1 MARDRLVGVRAGAEA
16 GVGVRVRAGV
26 RVRVPMVDGARSPCC
41 SLRMREAALMY
52 LTWCGGGR
60 HGGRAGRC
68 GEHGMVSTL
77 GGRVLTLLLWKPTAW
92 IRPSSVASSVCKVE
106 AGWRQGGGG
115 VEVG

>member
-1 MARDRLVGVRAGAEA
+1 
-16 GVGVRVRAGV
+16 
-26 RVRVPMVDGARSPCC
+26 MVDGARSPCC

-77 GGRVLTLLLWKPTAW
+77 GGHVLTLLLWKPTAW